1 VTWVTVALVTP
12 AIESGMR
19 CLVNRMPGLDID
31 TLKMRSLPKL
41 IISASFC
48 WCIVTGGLLVA
59 QSSPELVI
67 QRADSGSCEHAAFSH
82 DGQLLATD
90 NGDEVFLWEIDT
102 GRLLNTM
109 KSYLSPEIKHMKTG
123 ATLRAR
129 ARAKGTVVF
138 SPDDKVIGVLPVDF
152 ANPLNFGP
160 AGAPSSLWNVDTGLP
175 LTTEDWNLDDRVSR
189 TSGAP
194 STPEVETWSILGNRS
209 RIAALLDK
217 GTMLHAISSD
227 GTMGASRSEETRT
240 DEHIQ
245 IIDLKSGQVLRTLGT
260 LFSDV
265 LGIALSP
272 DGRYL
277 AAHSSNRRFV
287 TIWDTSTG
295 AEVTEIKQ
303 DVEYPS
309 VGHIAFSPDGKWFA
323 AQQGRDIVFFETA
336 NWKRAGSFSRDF
348 VSIVEGELTFSPNS
362 KELAVAGGTVNV
374 IEVPTGK
381 LIQTVCT
388 SPLRGITAV
397 QWNSKTDDLGVAG
410 DKFARI
416 WAPAAAATPTTLI
429 VEGTIHALAL
439 SNDGHIAIGTR
450 DAEYGVKGGPY
461 YRGATQLWQANSP
474 EKAIDLGT
482 GVPGLSSLSGASS
495 ISLTF
500 RPDGG
505 TVVAAMFDELACPP
519 RNHDPACDRDS
530 TPFVGL
536 LTIWNTASGSLFRK
550 RTQPDP
556 ELNVVAFSPDGSQ
569 IASGHQNR
577 IVKIY
582 DAATLNRIRAFR
594 SPDARAD
601 PQVEDYGTTALG
613 YSPDG
618 KFLLAGAR
626 DGLTWVV
633 DTAQENPARILRQAD
648 GSDLN
653 QFNENR
659 AGQVVATLFS
669 RDGKYAYAV
678 ESTGM
683 VWKWNTSDWSN
694 AGHFEIPAGVSA
706 AALSPNSRTIAVAIN
721 DGTVR
726 FYAADSGQLKLVLAS
741 APEASSGLAIT
752 PDGRYD
758 LGIPSD
764 SSLAAYRVGRKMV
777 TADKLP
783 GNRRVSGLLLE
794 FLKENAEMPD
804 EMLRI
809 HGQD

>member
-1 VTWVTVALVTP
+1 
-12 AIESGMR
+12 
-19 CLVNRMPGLDID
+19 
-31 TLKMRSLPKL
+31 
-41 IISASFC
+41 
-48 WCIVTGGLLVA
+48 
-59 QSSPELVI
+59 
-67 QRADSGSCEHAAFSH
+67 
-82 DGQLLATD
+82 
-90 NGDEVFLWEIDT
+90 
-102 GRLLNTM
+102 M

-123 ATLRAR
+123 ATLRVR

-138 SPDDKVIGVLPVDF
+138 SPDDKVVGVLPVDF

-217 GTMLHAISSD
+217 GTTLHAISSD

-260 LFSDV
+260 SFSDV
-265 LGIALSP
+265 FGIALSH

-348 VSIVEGELTFSPNS
+348 VSIVEGELTFSPDS
-362 KELAVAGGTVNV
+362 KELAVAGGTVNA

-397 QWNSKTDDLGVAG
+397 QWNSKTGDLGLAG
-410 DKFARI
+410 DKFARV
-416 WAPAAAATPTTLI
+416 WVPTPAAKSTTLT
-429 VEGTIHALAL
+429 VEDTIRALAL
-439 SNDGHIAIGTR
+439 SNDGRIAIGTR
-450 DAEYGVKGGPY
+450 DEEYGVKGGPS
-461 YRGATQLWQANSP
+461 YRGGTQLWRLDAP
-474 EKAIDLGT
+474 DKGIPLG
-482 GVPGLSSLSGASS
+482 VISDVAVLFDSSSSSLGFS
-495 ISLTF
+495 
-500 RPDGG
+500 PDGKA
-505 TVVAAMFDELACPP
+505 VAVAMLDELECPP
-519 RNHDPACDRDS
+519 KHRDPACDRDERS
-530 TPFVGL
+530 LGSITL
-536 LTIWNTASGSLFRK
+536 WDSMSGKFLHSLR
-550 RTQPDP
+550 QPDP
-556 ELNVVAFSPDGSQ
+556 ELNVVVFSPDGSQ
-569 IASGHQNR
+569 IASAQQNR

-582 DAATLNRIRAFR
+582 DAVSLNRIRAFR
-594 SPDARAD
+594 NPEGDT
-601 PQVEDYGTTALG
+601 QQNGEDTGTTALA

-618 KFLLAGAR
+618 KSLLAGTR
-626 DGLTWVV
+626 DGLMWVLDV
-633 DTAQENPARILRQAD
+633 AQENPARILRPAEGAD
-648 GSDLN
+648 LDRFN
-653 QFNENR
+653 QNR
-659 AGQVVATLFS
+659 VGHVVATLFS
-669 RDGKYAYAV
+669 GDGKYAYAV
-678 ESTGM
+678 QSTGM
-683 VWKWNTSDWSN
+683 VWRWNTADWSD
-694 AGHFEIPAGVSA
+694 AGHYELPVGVSA
-706 AALSPNSRTIAVAIN
+706 AALSPNSRMIAFALT

-726 FYAADSGQLKLVLAS
+726 FCEADTGHLRLILAG
-741 APEASSGLAIT
+741 ATEAGSGLAIT

-758 LGIPSD
+758 FGVLSD
-764 SSLAAYRVGRKMV
+764 SSLAAYRVGRKTV
-777 TADKLP
+777 TVDKLP
-783 GNRRVSGLLLE
+783 GNRRVSGLLAE
-794 FLKENAEMPD
+794 FLKENAETAD
-804 EMLRI
+804 EILRI